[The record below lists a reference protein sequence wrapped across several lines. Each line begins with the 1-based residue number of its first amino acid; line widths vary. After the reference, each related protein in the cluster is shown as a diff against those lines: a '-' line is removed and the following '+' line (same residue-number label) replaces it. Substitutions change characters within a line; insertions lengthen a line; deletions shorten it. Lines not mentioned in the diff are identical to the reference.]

1 MARIIIVLSVI
12 NIFINNTCQPISI
25 FFSRSNSGLEKD
37 KEQKTP
43 FSFSS
48 FLEAL
53 RKCRQ
58 NECIQLNSYL

>member
-12 NIFINNTCQPISI
+12 RIFINNTCQPISI
-25 FFSRSNSGLEKD
+25 FFSRSSSDLGKD
-37 KEQKTP
+37 KARKIP
-43 FSFSS
+43 FLFSS
-48 FLEAL
+48 FIEAL